1 MHFTPP
7 PGTPM
12 PPTPQS
18 ASFGGGGAP
27 PSANG
32 AGAGAGGQGGQQGPP
47 QLVLPNP
54 ALAQTN
60 PEMKKK
66 TELKYTDANF
76 SPVSFLCFRFGGF
89 VGWFRFFATAQT
101 ALLDYAFLLI
111 CQHANRADTFSVM

>member
-1 MHFTPP
+1 MNFTPP

-18 ASFGGGGAP
+18 DSFAIPPPNVLQASG
-27 PSANG
+27 S
-32 AGAGAGGQGGQQGPP
+32 GAGGAVNGGLANGGGNVVQPP

-66 TELKYTDANF
+66 TELKDTNANF
-76 SPVSFLCFRFGGF
+76 SPVRPFLYMFSFSF
-89 VGWFRFFATAQT
+89 V
-101 ALLDYAFLLI
+101 
-111 CQHANRADTFSVM
+111 FSLVFMD